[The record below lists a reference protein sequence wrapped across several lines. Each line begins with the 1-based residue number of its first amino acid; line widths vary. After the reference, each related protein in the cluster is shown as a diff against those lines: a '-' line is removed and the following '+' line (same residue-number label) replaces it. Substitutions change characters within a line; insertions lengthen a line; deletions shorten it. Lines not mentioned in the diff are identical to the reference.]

1 MIKTTVLKKATQT
14 RDVLI
19 SVSIFKMKTPYSNFI
34 KYEIN
39 LSKFIREGPQ
49 FANIRIYVDDTTEYL
64 VERYKNFSY
73 VEFVKF
79 EYSPLK
85 LSKGHYGTFGT
96 LVRFMPLFYWPSGYK
111 YVWVSDI
118 DINVYLGLS
127 YSYIEEMKNANL
139 LYASLIYYPKPWI
152 ENEYNIINYRLI
164 SDTSFAPTVFTS
176 FLKDIEGPLQDKIK
190 QIIEYDN
197 KSLGYR
203 KFMFDAD
210 EKCPY
215 GIDELFTNKYLFDH
229 LKTLNLKV
237 LVFQRIDISKIIKE
251 LFYQS
256 KESQEIISGRY
267 IELEIFQAKIW
278 STNKEND
285 LKLYEEYIEFC
296 LTMIKDLQEKGI
308 TNQYMDTFKELVK
321 KPNTNAGIH
330 HVISVNSNLLI

>member
-64 VERYKNFSY
+64 AERYKNFSY
-73 VEFVKF
+73 VEFVKY

-127 YSYIEEMKNANL
+127 YSYIEEMKNANF
-139 LYASLIYYPKPWI
+139 LYASLVYYPKPWI
-152 ENEYNIINYRLI
+152 ENEYNIINYRVI
-164 SDTSFAPTVFTS
+164 SDRSFAPTVFTS

-190 QIIEYDN
+190 QIIEYD
-197 KSLGYR
+197 KSGKV
-203 KFMFDAD
+203 KFLI
-210 EKCPY
+210 K
-215 GIDELFTNKYLFDH
+215 
-229 LKTLNLKV
+229 
-237 LVFQRIDISKIIKE
+237 RIDSSDNKI
-251 LFYQS
+251 FFS
-256 KESQEIISGRY
+256 SVFNSIIC
-267 IELEIFQAKIW
+267 
-278 STNKEND
+278 
-285 LKLYEEYIEFC
+285 FC
-296 LTMIKDLQEKGI
+296 NSSE
-308 TNQYMDTFKELVK
+308 FKEILLENLEPYSGKHFTQCQFDYPVLNSTEWK
-321 KPNTNAGIH
+321 ETQPNIYIKTNWQWSPG
-330 HVISVNSNLLI
+330 